1 MPSVVIDLRSDTVTR
16 PSAEMRRAM
25 AAAEVGDDVF
35 GEDPTVNRL
44 QARAAEIFGRP
55 AALYVPSGTMGN
67 LASILAQTQ
76 HGQEVIC
83 ESQGH
88 VYNYE
93 MASMAAIAGVLP
105 RVVAGRDGILTWA
118 DIEPAIRPKAGA
130 DQDGSGSTR
139 RVDSLVRYNSTLMD
153 LLVVAQILIAL
164 AVGSSILLQARG
176 TGLSSTFGGES
187 TAYRSRRGLER
198 VLFRL
203 TVVLAIVFVIIS
215 LVGARPG
222 G

>member
-1 MPSVVIDLRSDTVTR
+1 
-16 PSAEMRRAM
+16 
-25 AAAEVGDDVF
+25 
-35 GEDPTVNRL
+35 
-44 QARAAEIFGRP
+44 
-55 AALYVPSGTMGN
+55 
-67 LASILAQTQ
+67 
-76 HGQEVIC
+76 
-83 ESQGH
+83 
-88 VYNYE
+88 
-93 MASMAAIAGVLP
+93 
-105 RVVAGRDGILTWA
+105 
-118 DIEPAIRPKAGA
+118 
-130 DQDGSGSTR
+130 
-139 RVDSLVRYNSTLMD
+139 MD
-153 LLVVAQILIAL
+153 LLVAAQILIAL